1 VVAARGPR
9 LRLAASWSGS
19 RALLSTWPR
28 EARQG
33 VIGAERREYSHA
45 FLDQASSGSLL
56 RVNPARRPPARIIR
70 LGPEEAGNDLAG
82 AGVKRTMRICG
93 TLILSGLSADGA
105 AQLAL
110 GLGLGADG
118 ATLVGIAAFFSNFMI
133 ALIAA

>member
-1 VVAARGPR
+1 
-9 LRLAASWSGS
+9 
-19 RALLSTWPR
+19 LSTWPR

-33 VIGAERREYSHA
+33 VIGAKGWEYSHA

-118 ATLVGIAAFFSNFMI
+118 ATLAGIAAFFSNFMI

>member
-1 VVAARGPR
+1 
-9 LRLAASWSGS
+9 
-19 RALLSTWPR
+19 
-28 EARQG
+28 
-33 VIGAERREYSHA
+33 
-45 FLDQASSGSLL
+45 
-56 RVNPARRPPARIIR
+56 VNPARRPPARIIR

-82 AGVKRTMRICG
+82 AGVKRTIRICG

-118 ATLVGIAAFFSNFMI
+118 ATLAGIAAFFSNFMI

>member
-1 VVAARGPR
+1 VGIFSRFLGSGFKRFTPPCEPGPT
-9 LRLAASWSGS
+9 A
-19 RALLSTWPR
+19 
-28 EARQG
+28 
-33 VIGAERREYSHA
+33 
-45 FLDQASSGSLL
+45 
-56 RVNPARRPPARIIR
+56 PARIIR

-82 AGVKRTMRICG
+82 AGVKRTIRICG

-118 ATLVGIAAFFSNFMI
+118 ATLAGIAAFFSNFMI